1 MHTLLPSECKRGMV
15 LMLDGVP
22 HLIEEFH
29 TGGSAQFKQKLHVRL
44 RNLKTGRVADR
55 MFADNERVASAELQH
70 RKVQFSYQQGDTFV
84 FFDIETSEELD
95 LTAELVGD
103 RNMFFKENEEY
114 KALFLEGKLLDIQL
128 PQHMRLQVTDTAPAQ
143 RGGSDSAWKSATLET
158 GLELMVPLFI
168 DKGDHIRVD
177 TQTRK
182 YAGKES
188 S

>member
-1 MHTLLPSECKRGMV
+1 MHTLLPSEFKRGMV
-15 LMLDGVP
+15 LILDGAA

-55 MFADNERVASAELQH
+55 MFADNERVATAGLEH

-84 FFDIETSEELD
+84 FFDTETSEELD
-95 LTAELVGD
+95 LTAEQVGE
-103 RNMFFKENEEY
+103 RKVFFKENEEY

-128 PQHMRLQVTDTAPAQ
+128 PLHMPLLVTDTAPAQ
-143 RGGSDSAWKSATLET
+143 RGGSDSAWKTATLET

-168 DKGDHIRVD
+168 DKGERIRVD

-182 YAGKES
+182 YAGKETG
-188 S
+188 